1 MAGKLKVTKGIFE
14 AIKMLTKG
22 GASIDECTE
31 YMGVSHAT
39 VSRIRAAENYED
51 FMQSRRLAAIAVKRE
66 RELKEHQEQQKKERE
81 KQQEKP
87 AEKPVEQ
94 PAQPVQPVPQVIE
107 HRQTV
112 TVQATHFLMEELK
125 QQNELLKAISNKL
138 AFIVEQLS

>member
-1 MAGKLKVTKGIFE
+1 MAGKIKVTKGIFE

-66 RELKEHQEQQKKERE
+66 RELKEQQEQQKKERE
-81 KQQEKP
+81 KP

-94 PAQPVQPVPQVIE
+94 LVQISQPVQPQVIE

-112 TVQATHFLMEELK
+112 TVQATHFMMEEMR

-138 AFIVEQLS
+138 AYIVEQLT

>member
-1 MAGKLKVTKGIFE
+1 MAGKIKVTKGIFE

-22 GASIDECTE
+22 GASIDECVE

-39 VSRIRAAENYED
+39 VSRVRAAENYED
-51 FMQSRRLAAIAVKRE
+51 FLQSRRLAAIAVKRE
-66 RELKEHQEQQKKERE
+66 RELKEQQEQQKKERE

-94 PAQPVQPVPQVIE
+94 PAQPVPQVIE

-112 TVQATHFLMEELK
+112 TVQATHFMMEELK
-125 QQNELLKAISNKL
+125 QQNELLRAISNKL
-138 AFIVEQLS
+138 AYIVEQLT

>member
-1 MAGKLKVTKGIFE
+1 MAGKMKVTKGIFE

-66 RELKEHQEQQKKERE
+66 RELKEQQEQQKKER
-81 KQQEKP
+81 EKP

-94 PAQPVQPVPQVIE
+94 PAQISQPVQPQVIE

-112 TVQATHFLMEELK
+112 TVQATHFMMEEMR

-138 AFIVEQLS
+138 AYIVEQLT

>member
-1 MAGKLKVTKGIFE
+1 MAGKIKVTKGVFE
-14 AIKMLTKG
+14 AIKTLTKG
-22 GASIDECTE
+22 GASIDECVE

-51 FMQSRRLAAIAVKRE
+51 FQQSRRLAAIAVKRE
-66 RELKEHQEQQKKERE
+66 RELKEQQEQQKKER
-81 KQQEKP
+81 EKP

-94 PAQPVQPVPQVIE
+94 PAHIAHISQPVQPQVIE

-112 TVQATHFLMEELK
+112 TVQATHFMMEEMR

-138 AFIVEQLS
+138 AYIVEQLT